1 MKEVREGVFAALAD
15 PVRRSLL
22 MNLAEG
28 TPRTATDF
36 ARVYP
41 MSRQGIIKHLNVLYK
56 AGLVATS
63 KNGRD
68 VEYELKPE
76 PLSDVDEFI
85 GKIGA
90 KWDARLM
97 RLKTMLEGEAGPKPK
112 V

>member
-1 MKEVREGVFAALAD
+1 MKEAREGTFAALAD
-15 PVRRSLL
+15 PMRRSLL

-41 MSRQGIIKHLNVLYK
+41 MTRQGIIKHLNILYS
-56 AGLVATS
+56 AGLVTTR

-85 GKIGA
+85 RKIGA
-90 KWDARLM
+90 KWDERLM
-97 RLKTMLEGEAGPKPK
+97 RLKTMLESE
-112 V
+112 